1 MVSMLQQQ
9 AVVPHTGG
17 KLHGFLPVT
26 SSSRPS
32 SSSCAAAATTT
43 TTTHEPFQSAS
54 CRLRVLLPSDSSLTA
69 ISFCSHLSASKN
81 VRSISPRSRRRRS
94 RSMKIVAAVVE
105 APEASVAPV
114 EERKKSVEA
123 PTEQQKMDELYK
135 HTESRGG
142 QIKAD
147 PLKIIMFQGFNWE
160 SWKSSCWYDVLAKT
174 AEDLAAAGITD
185 VWLPPSSHSVA
196 PQGYMPGRLYDLN
209 ACKYGNEE
217 KLKNVIDSFHAQ
229 GIRCSADIVV
239 NHRCAESQDD
249 RGVWAIFEGG
259 TPDDRL
265 DWGPW
270 AIAGDDFTYGDGT
283 GNPDTGEAFG
293 AAPDIDHT
301 NNRVQRELVDW
312 MRWLK
317 HSIGFDG
324 WRFDFAKGYAGYFV
338 GHYVKHTLPEFAVG
352 EFWSSM
358 NYGESGL
365 EYNQDSHRQQ
375 LVNWVNDTKGK
386 STAFDFTTKGILQE
400 AVNGQLWRLRDGNS
414 KPPGMIGYWPE
425 KAVTFIDNHDT
436 GSTQGHWP
444 FPGDKV
450 MQGYAYILTHPG
462 TPCIFYDHFYDWG
475 LKEEIK
481 SLIEVRKRNDIKANS
496 KCHIVAAENDLYVA
510 TIDDRVVLK
519 IGSCFDMGDL
529 TPNPEEFNIAAA
541 GKDYCV
547 WERR

>member
-1 MVSMLQQQ
+1 MFGL
-9 AVVPHTGG
+9 
-17 KLHGFLPVT
+17 FF
-26 SSSRPS
+26 
-32 SSSCAAAATTT
+32 CA
-43 TTTHEPFQSAS
+43 
-54 CRLRVLLPSDSSLTA
+54 
-69 ISFCSHLSASKN
+69 
-81 VRSISPRSRRRRS
+81 
-94 RSMKIVAAVVE
+94 
-105 APEASVAPV
+105 
-114 EERKKSVEA
+114 
-123 PTEQQKMDELYK
+123 
-135 HTESRGG
+135 
-142 QIKAD
+142 
-147 PLKIIMFQGFNWE
+147 
-160 SWKSSCWYDVLAKT
+160 
-174 AEDLAAAGITD
+174 
-185 VWLPPSSHSVA
+185 
-196 PQGYMPGRLYDLN
+196 GYMPGRLYDLN

-239 NHRCAESQDD
+239 NHRCAELQDD
-249 RGVWAIFEGG
+249 RGVWAIFKGG

-270 AIAGDDFTYGDGT
+270 AIAGDDFPYSDGT
-283 GNPDTGEAFG
+283 GNPDTGEDFA

-301 NNRVQRELVDW
+301 NKRVQRELIDW

-375 LVNWVNDTKGK
+375 LVNWVNETKGK

-462 TPCIFYDHFYDWG
+462 TPCIVS
-475 LKEEIK
+475 
-481 SLIEVRKRNDIKANS
+481 SL
-496 KCHIVAAENDLYVA
+496 L
-510 TIDDRVVLK
+510 
-519 IGSCFDMGDL
+519 
-529 TPNPEEFNIAAA
+529 
-541 GKDYCV
+541 
-547 WERR
+547 